1 MATLSFFCPLL
12 LLLPADRPTSCRY
25 VESRCLPRQQRRLD
39 GQPYMLPCPER
50 VGAKLIIT
58 RTVILTN
65 SADLRFLVEATCVS
79 RIQYKEIKVRPPLFI
94 YEVFCLLLFSES
106 SPSLLYWT
114 CKIII
119 IIVPASALILSRM
132 NYLLRFLINLK
143 DGRQDRATESYPYLV
158 ISSDAVVQM
167 CTGWWEHAL

>member
-1 MATLSFFCPLL
+1 MATLSFFRSLLLL
-12 LLLPADRPTSCRY
+12 LLLPTDRPTSCRY

-58 RTVILTN
+58 RTVILTS
-65 SADLRFLVEATCVS
+65 SADLRFLVQATCVS
-79 RIQYKEIKVRPPLFI
+79 RIQYKEIKVRPRLFI
-94 YEVFCLLLFSES
+94 YEVFCLLLFSGS
-106 SPSLLYWT
+106 SPWT

-143 DGRQDRATESYPYLV
+143 DGRQDRPPESYPYLV
-158 ISSDAVVQM
+158 ISSDAVVVQT
-167 CTGWWEHAL
+167 CTGWWAHAL